1 MYVLADGSKPNGP
14 EGVFVQCHIAP
25 GANMSYPAD
34 CLASNVPEGG
44 TVTATVPRNEL
55 APTKADTW
63 CSQYKGYK
71 GNETMQGGGAFG
83 KQYAYKHNQVRVR
96 VWLGLGLGLG
106 FGWA

>member
-44 TVTATVPRNEL
+44 T
-55 APTKADTW
+55 
-63 CSQYKGYK
+63 
-71 GNETMQGGGAFG
+71 
-83 KQYAYKHNQVRVR
+83 
-96 VWLGLGLGLG
+96 LGLGVGLGLLVDEG
-106 FGWA
+106 ALTLTLILTRYGDGHCATQRACSHKGGHMVLAVQGLQG